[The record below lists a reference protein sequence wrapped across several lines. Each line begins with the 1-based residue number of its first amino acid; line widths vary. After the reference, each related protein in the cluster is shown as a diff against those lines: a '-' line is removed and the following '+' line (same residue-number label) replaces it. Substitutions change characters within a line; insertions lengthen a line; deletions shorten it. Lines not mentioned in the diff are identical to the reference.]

1 MGSKIIIGL
10 PVYNGEKTIRKT
22 LDSVISQTY
31 KEFKLIISD
40 NTSTDSTQ
48 IICMEYVKRDK
59 RIHYLRQNK
68 NMGPL
73 WNFLHLLNNA
83 ELDYF
88 VWIAADDFWEPTFLE
103 KNISILDTK
112 NDVVASIGKTAIL
125 GDYYQKF
132 SYNQNDNIVKNF
144 YKKTRRHF
152 ITFNYYSV
160 YGNKYEDR
168 VKSCWKSKFHMFVYS
183 VFRTDILKKSTNH
196 EIFVW
201 ERAVILTILKYGSI
215 NVIDEILS
223 SRLLGGTTSDANAI
237 YNYLH
242 KYIKFHLLLFP
253 KIPFTKWCIKNL
265 GKRIFLQNVGYFIKI
280 NCTGPIAILT
290 NLIKYFEFPSD
301 RRFLYTE
308 DY

>member
-1 MGSKIIIGL
+1 MESKIIIGL

-48 IICMEYVKRDK
+48 TICAEYVKHDK

-83 ELDYF
+83 ESDYF
-88 VWIAADDFWEPTFLE
+88 VWIAADDFWESTFLE

-112 NDVVASIGKTAIL
+112 NDVVASIGKAAIL

-132 SYNQNDNIVKNF
+132 NYNQNDNIVKKF

-152 ITFNYYSV
+152 INFNYYSV

-168 VKSCWKSKFHMFVYS
+168 VKSCWKSKLPLFLYS
-183 VFRTDILKKSTNH
+183 IFRTDILKKSTNH
-196 EIFVW
+196 EITLW
-201 ERAVILTILKYGSI
+201 ERGTILTILKYGSI
-215 NVIDEILS
+215 HVIDEILL

-237 YNYLH
+237 YNCLH
-242 KYIKFHLLLFP
+242 KYIKFHQLLFP

-265 GKRIFLQNVGYFIKI
+265 GKRIFLQNIGYFIKI
-280 NCTGPIAILT
+280 NCTGPIVILT
-290 NLIKYFEFPSD
+290 NLIKYFEFPND
-301 RRFLYTE
+301 RRHLYTE
-308 DY
+308 DF